1 MDVEFEIRYR
11 DEQIKD
17 LKEGLAGTKREK
29 GAFCREKGNWRINYS
44 SILSKLIQEAGR
56 WCEHYA
62 SDLFILWSVIDRR
75 LKDGT
80 LGTESFV
87 FAFRASGVDSENAY
101 KLHQDMN
108 DRNYYRAVWVLDVV
122 VNEDEIEMVLHK

>member
-11 DEQIKD
+11 DEQIKS
-17 LKEGLAGTKREK
+17 LEEELAGTKREK
-29 GAFCREKGNWRINYS
+29 GAFYREKGSWRINYG

-56 WCEHYA
+56 WCEYYA
-62 SDLFILWSVIDRR
+62 SNLFILWNAIDKK
-75 LKDGT
+75 LEDGT
-80 LGTESFV
+80 IETESFV
-87 FAFRASGVDSENAY
+87 FAFGDRGVDSESGY

-108 DRNYYRAVWVLDVV
+108 DRNYYRAVWFLDVV